1 MIPGRIVVAGA
12 GIGGLCLA
20 YALKRAGLSVVVA
33 ERASALTAAGAGIVV
48 QSNAMA
54 ALREIGLDQAVLA
67 AGQPIT
73 EASVRDARGRVLT
86 STPAGFFEREF
97 GAPSVAIH
105 RADLLSLLA
114 DAVGREAIETGFSV
128 VTYEQDRSSVKA
140 IADDGRS
147 LEGAVLVGADGLWS
161 RVRSH
166 LVADG
171 PPRYAGYTSW
181 RGVCEAPGLL
191 PDGYTSE
198 SWGKGERFGLVSLG
212 RGRIYWFATANARA
226 GERDPHDAVV
236 ALAER
241 FLGWHAP
248 IEEVLLAT
256 PEERLIR
263 TDVHDRAPIVR
274 WADGRV
280 VLLGDAAHPMT
291 PNLGQGGCQA
301 IEDAV
306 VLSRALAHQSGVA
319 AAFHEYEALRVRR
332 ANDIVRRSRSLGGV
346 AQWSGPLSRMLR
358 DTAMRLTPQ
367 SVLNKQM
374 KSVLT
379 FSARG

>member
-1 MIPGRIVVAGA
+1 MIQGKIIIAGA

-20 YALKRAGLSVVVA
+20 HALKRAGMSVVVA
-33 ERASALTAAGAGIVV
+33 ERAAALEPAGAGITV
-48 QSNAMA
+48 QCNAVA

-67 AGQPIT
+67 AGQPIAQ
-73 EASVRDARGRVLT
+73 ASVRDARGRVLT
-86 STPAGFFEREF
+86 STPPGFFEREF
-97 GAPSVAIH
+97 GVPSVAIH
-105 RADLLSLLA
+105 RAELLSLLA
-114 DAVGREAIETGFSV
+114 GAVGQDSIQTGFSV
-128 VTYEQDRSSVKA
+128 VRYEQDREKVVA
-140 IADDGRS
+140 HADDGRS
-147 LEGAVLVGADGLWS
+147 IEGAILVGADGLWS

-198 SWGKGERFGLVSLG
+198 SWGRGQRLGLVSLG
-212 RGRIYWFATANARA
+212 RGRIYWFATANAPA
-226 GERDPHDAVV
+226 GEKDPHDAVV
-236 ALAER
+236 ALSER

-256 PEERLIR
+256 PEERMIR
-263 TDVHDRAPIVR
+263 TDIHDRTPIVR
-274 WADGRV
+274 WSDGRV

-306 VLSRALAHQSGVA
+306 VLARALTRHDGVA
-319 AAFHEYEALRVRR
+319 AAFHDYEAVRVRR
-332 ANDIVRRSRSLGGV
+332 ANDVVRRSRSLGDIGQLNGSV
-346 AQWSGPLSRMLR
+346 VRFLR
-358 DTAMRLTPQ
+358 DTAMRLTPE
-367 SVLNKQM
+367 SVVKKQM
-374 KSVLT
+374 KSVMK
-379 FSARG
+379 FSVG

>member
-1 MIPGRIVVAGA
+1 MIQGKIIIAGA

-20 YALKRAGLSVVVA
+20 HALKRAGMSVVVA
-33 ERASALTAAGAGIVV
+33 ERAAALEPAGACITV
-48 QSNAMA
+48 QCNAVA

-67 AGQPIT
+67 AGQPIAQ
-73 EASVRDARGRVLT
+73 ASVRDARGRVLT
-86 STPAGFFEREF
+86 STPPGFFEREF
-97 GAPSVAIH
+97 GVPSVAIH
-105 RADLLSLLA
+105 RAELLSLLA
-114 DAVGREAIETGFSV
+114 GAVGQDSIQMGFSV
-128 VTYEQDRSSVKA
+128 VRYEQDREKVVA
-140 IADDGRS
+140 HADDGRS
-147 LEGAVLVGADGLWS
+147 IEGSILVGADGLWS

-198 SWGKGERFGLVSLG
+198 SWGRGQRLGLVSLG
-212 RGRIYWFATANARA
+212 RGRIYWFATANAPA
-226 GERDPHDAVV
+226 GEKDPHDAVV
-236 ALAER
+236 ALSER

-256 PEERLIR
+256 PEERMIR
-263 TDVHDRAPIVR
+263 TDIHDRTPIVR
-274 WADGRV
+274 WSDGRV

-306 VLSRALAHQSGVA
+306 VLARALTRHDGVA
-319 AAFHEYEALRVRR
+319 AAFHDYEAVRVRR
-332 ANDIVRRSRSLGGV
+332 ANDVVRRSRSLGDIGQLNGSV
-346 AQWSGPLSRMLR
+346 VRFLR
-358 DTAMRLTPQ
+358 DTAMRLTPE
-367 SVLNKQM
+367 SVVKKQM
-374 KSVLT
+374 KSVMK
-379 FSARG
+379 FSVG

>member
-1 MIPGRIVVAGA
+1 VVGA
-12 GIGGLCLA
+12 GI
-20 YALKRAGLSVVVA
+20 
-33 ERASALTAAGAGIVV
+33 TV
-48 QSNAMA
+48 QCNAVA
-54 ALREIGLDQAVLA
+54 ALREIGLDAAVLA
-67 AGQPIT
+67 AGQAIG

-86 STPAGFFEREF
+86 STPPGFFEREF

-105 RADLLSLLA
+105 RADLTAVLA
-114 DAVGREAIETGFSV
+114 DAVGRDSIQTGFSV
-128 VTYEQDRSSVKA
+128 VRYEQERSSIVA
-140 IADDGRS
+140 HADDGRT
-147 LEGAVLVGADGLWS
+147 LEGSILVGADGLWS

-198 SWGKGERFGLVSLG
+198 SWGAGQRFGLVSLG
-212 RGRIYWFATANARA
+212 RGRIYWFATANAPA
-226 GERDPHDAVV
+226 GEKDPHDAVV

-256 PEERLIR
+256 PEERMIR
-263 TDVHDRAPIVR
+263 TDIHDRLPIMR

-306 VLSRALAHQSGVA
+306 VLSRALARHDGVA
-319 AAFHEYEALRVRR
+319 AAFHEYEAARVRR
-332 ANDIVRRSRSLGGV
+332 ANDVVRRSRSVGDIGQLTGSV
-346 AQWSGPLSRMLR
+346 TRFIR
-358 DTAMRLTPQ
+358 DTAMRLTPE
-367 SVLNKQM
+367 SVVKKQM
-374 KSVLT
+374 RALMT
-379 FSARG
+379 FSSH